1 MLPRLSKAG
10 PSLAIPSAWRCM
22 EQPLCTGAKCRYMT
36 RLTFTH
42 PSDCFDQ
49 GTRCAVLQ
57 YGDIFRV
64 SLGGQRMTYLLHPA
78 AMKLFFSAQDDQIAF
93 RQAPW
98 QVSLLL
104 PCSDTLPVLLKT
116 ELMRQQSS
124 KRDVLCSGRPATEH
138 FTNRVFGLPSHLFF
152 PHHTAL
158 LHGLRAQLTPAQ
170 LPHHAHG
177 LVLGLETHAQALL
190 SSSNKVPL
198 LASTGMAT

>member
-1 MLPRLSKAG
+1 
-10 PSLAIPSAWRCM
+10 
-22 EQPLCTGAKCRYMT
+22 
-36 RLTFTH
+36 
-42 PSDCFDQ
+42 
-49 GTRCAVLQ
+49 
-57 YGDIFRV
+57 
-64 SLGGQRMTYLLHPA
+64 MTYLLHPA

-177 LVLGLETHAQALL
+177 LLLGLETHAQALL

-198 LASTGMAT
+198 LASTGMATDTCGVWLPLSDGITLLWDMAHAVLLGWQAVLPGVCAGHLLDHAVTCCTVLLP